1 MDFDKEYLDVVLVP
15 TGLLIM
21 LIYHLFLLYKYFDQP
36 LSTSMGYENND
47 KRNWVVEILQVHNYP
62 LYTFSEFGFMM
73 NMLTKFNNSL
83 LVQGDDVNR
92 GLGVISSNTSAA
104 MTLASISLTLSSLI
118 GVWIANLP
126 STVFPIDMNPIKYMS
141 LLTCFLLAFSCFV
154 QSSRHFVHSN
164 YLLST
169 PSVTDKGGVKKVE
182 RAVKR
187 GSEFWLLG
195 LRALY
200 FALNFLLWFFGPIPM
215 FVSSITMVV
224 ILYCHD
230 FRKSESDNLHDV
242 LLIS

>member
-1 MDFDKEYLDVVLVP
+1 M
-15 TGLLIM
+15 
-21 LIYHLFLLYKYFDQP
+21 
-36 LSTSMGYENND
+36 STD
-47 KRNWVVEILQVHNYP
+47 
-62 LYTFSEFGFMM
+62 
-73 NMLTKFNNSL
+73 
-83 LVQGDDVNR
+83 
-92 GLGVISSNTSAA
+92 TSAA
-104 MTLASISLTLSSLI
+104 MTLASISLTLSSLL
-118 GVWIANLP
+118 GVWISNLP
-126 STVFPIDMNPIKYMS
+126 SKFFPIEMIYSNTSPLMNPIKYIC

-169 PSVTDKGGVKKVE
+169 PGITDKGGVKKVE
-182 RAVKR
+182 RAVQR

-230 FRKSESDNLHDV
+230 LRKSESDNLHDV
-242 LLIS
+242 LLISWTSSLYNWIKFSFINAVIYALVVFVIQFSRLKAGFFSWIIHLLQHQVTWYL